1 MKIKYRIS
9 ALIIV
14 LTSLSADMYGQAS
27 LEDCKAF
34 LKDDTLTISNSKIAR
49 KWFWNGGNIIP
60 VSLLDKSSG
69 NLLRF
74 EDKLPGINIVGRKF
88 LKSTDVTVEAVQK
101 GIHGAAHLEL
111 SYIGSYEDM
120 EVKRVFKI
128 YPYLP
133 AISTD
138 TYLKY
143 ASLHSPVNTPE
154 TVSTGVEPPRRRVEP
169 EQSYLDRFA
178 LHSKHWVIKF
188 VSFKDQTDDQDNL
201 VSEVEVI
208 PFRSKASYAG
218 NLALVNDLSSNNNFF
233 ILKEAPNTTS
243 QINYPGAD
251 YIASNRYINIPF
263 SGFMDKDSSA
273 GWIRGYTITVGVPA
287 GENSLLPALRKYLKG
302 SINYN
307 PAKHEM
313 VMMNTWGDRGQDG
326 KISEAFILRELEA
339 AAKLGI
345 THFQIDDGWQQGL
358 SQNSASSSGKLW
370 NAWTAENWQPNKE
383 RFPNGL
389 EKILQSAK
397 SKKIRLGL
405 WFHPTNEN
413 EYKTWETDADILINL
428 YKTAGI
434 NYFKIDGVKLQTK
447 EAEINFTRFLEK
459 VKIASNNEVFFNL
472 DCTAN
477 IRGGYFMFRNAGNL
491 FLENRYTDAGVYFP
505 FHTLRN
511 LWMLSRYVPPE
522 LLQIEFLNKWRN
534 TDKYFANDPFAP
546 STYNFDYLFAIT
558 MMAQPLAWMEGS
570 NLPPEAQSVAPL
582 IKKYVSL
589 MAELHKGAIMPVGA
603 MPNGKSWTGFQ
614 SVQEG
619 KGFLLVFREKAEQS
633 VAEIDTYLPANKK
646 VVFENVLGDK
656 TAAIKITGNG
666 KAEVSLPGVN
676 SFVLYRY
683 AYIN

>member
-1 MKIKYRIS
+1 MKIQHRIS
-9 ALIIV
+9 ALVIV
-14 LTSLSADMYGQAS
+14 LNGFAATIYGQNS
-27 LEDCKAF
+27 LEDCKAY
-34 LKDDTLTISNSKIAR
+34 LKADTLVISNSKIER
-49 KWFWNGGNIIP
+49 KWFWNGGNIVP
-60 VSLLDKSSG
+60 VSLTNRSSG
-69 NLLRF
+69 NLLTF
-74 EDKLPGINIVGRKF
+74 EDKLPGVNIAGRKF
-88 LKSTDVTVEAVQK
+88 LKSTDVTIEAIQK
-101 GIHGAAHLEL
+101 GIHGAAHLEV

-128 YPYLP
+128 YPSLP

-143 ASLHSPVNTPE
+143 TVLHPPLSEPE
-154 TVSTGVEPPRRRVEP
+154 TISTGIERPRRRVEP

-178 LHSKHWVIKF
+178 LNSKHWLIKF

-208 PFRSKASYAG
+208 PFRSKAAYMG
-218 NLALVNDLSSNNNFF
+218 NLALLNDLTSNNSFF

-243 QINYPGAD
+243 QINYSGAD
-251 YIASNRYINIPF
+251 YIASNRYINVPF
-263 SGFMDKDSSA
+263 SGFTEKDSSVN
-273 GWIRGYTITVGVPA
+273 WIRGYTITVGVPTDA
-287 GENSLLPALRKYLKG
+287 NSILPALRKYLKG
-302 SINYN
+302 SINYT
-307 PAKHEM
+307 PAKYEM

-326 KISEAFILRELEA
+326 KISEAFILIELEA

-389 EKILQSAK
+389 DKIIQSAK
-397 SKKIRLGL
+397 SKNIRLGL

-434 NYFKIDGVKLQTK
+434 SYFKIDGVKLQTK

-459 VKIASNNEVFFNL
+459 VKRASNNEVFFNL

-511 LWMLSRYVPPE
+511 LWMLSPYIPPE

-546 STYNFDYLFAIT
+546 SKYDFDYLFAIT

-582 IKKYVSL
+582 IKKYSSL
-589 MAELHKGAIMPVGA
+589 MADLHKGAIMPVGD

-614 SVQEG
+614 SVQDG
-619 KGFLLVFREKAEQS
+619 KGYLLIFREKAEQS
-633 VAEIDTYLPANKK
+633 TAKLDTYLPGNKK
-646 VVFENVLGDK
+646 VIFENVLGDK
-656 TAAIKITGNG
+656 TAVIQISDNG
-666 KAEVSLPGVN
+666 KAEVTLPKEN

-683 AYIN
+683 SYTR

>member
-1 MKIKYRIS
+1 MEIKHHIS

-14 LTSLSADMYGQAS
+14 LTGMAVTAHGQAS
-27 LEDCKAF
+27 LEDCSAY
-34 LKDDTLTISNSKIAR
+34 LKDDTLVISNSQIMR

-60 VSLLDKSSG
+60 VSLTNISSG
-69 NLLRF
+69 NVLTF

-88 LKSTDVTVEAVQK
+88 LKSGELKIETIQK
-101 GIHGAAHLEL
+101 GIHGAAHLEV

-120 EVKRVFKI
+120 EVKSVFKI
-128 YPYLP
+128 YPALP

-138 TYLKY
+138 VYLKY
-143 ASLHSPVNTPE
+143 TVLHKPLTVPE
-154 TVSTGVEPPRRRVEP
+154 TVSTGIEQPRRRVEP
-169 EQSYLDRFA
+169 EQSYLERFA
-178 LHSKHWVIKF
+178 LNSKHWMIKF

-208 PFRSKASYAG
+208 PFRSKASYMG
-218 NLALVNDLSSNNNFF
+218 NLALVSDLTSKNSFF

-243 QINYPGAD
+243 QINYSGAD
-251 YIASNRYINIPF
+251 YIASNRYINVPF

-273 GWIRGYTITVGVPA
+273 NWIRGYTITVGVPNN
-287 GENSLLPALRKYLKG
+287 ESSSLLSLRKYLKE
-302 SINYN
+302 SINYT

-326 KISEAFILRELEA
+326 KISEAFILRELQA

-397 SKKIRLGL
+397 SKNIRLGL

-428 YKTAGI
+428 YRKAGI
-434 NYFKIDGVKLQTK
+434 SYFKIDGVKLQTK

-511 LWMLSRYVPPE
+511 LWMLSRYFPPE

-546 STYNFDYLFAIT
+546 SKYDFDYLFAIT

-570 NLPPEAQSVAPL
+570 NLPQEAQSVAPL
-582 IKKYVSL
+582 IKKYGSL
-589 MAELHKGAIMPVGA
+589 MADLHKGAIMPVGA

-619 KGFLLVFREKAEQS
+619 KGFLLIFREKAEQS
-633 VAEIDTYLPANKK
+633 TAELQTYLPANKK
-646 VVFENVLGDK
+646 VIFENVLGDK
-656 TAAIKITGNG
+656 TAAIKIAGNG
-666 KAEVSLPGVN
+666 KAEVSLPKEN

-683 AYIN
+683 AYSK